1 MTFIFLIYN
10 IKENIIM
17 KKLKKE
23 EDRRKRISITLS
35 PEINELLKDNTTNK
49 SRYIETS
56 LLNYFN
62 KCGLDTKNI
71 KL

>member
-1 MTFIFLIYN
+1 
-10 IKENIIM
+10 M

-23 EDRRKRISITLS
+23 EDRRKRISITVS

-49 SRYIETS
+49 SRYIEMA

-62 KCGLDTKNI
+62 KCGLDTSKI